1 MMGHGLRRAL
11 RAMDKESQW
20 TPGDVL
26 LESGSCGVEALPAL
40 CAACHTESFSWELGG
55 LRLGK
60 GTMIECAQHARVHRQ
75 MPHAYC
81 PKIGCGVSRGLRGK
95 EMVRC
100 ITRP

>member
-1 MMGHGLRRAL
+1 MMGHSLRRAL

-40 CAACHTESFSWELGG
+40 CAACRTESFSWEVLG

-60 GTMIECAQHARVHRQ
+60 GTMIECARHARVHRQ
-75 MPHAYC
+75 MPRA
-81 PKIGCGVSRGLRGK
+81 I
-95 EMVRC
+95 VRK
-100 ITRP
+100 

>member
-1 MMGHGLRRAL
+1 MMGHSLRRAL
-11 RAMDKESQW
+11 RAMDTESQW
-20 TPGDVL
+20 TLRDVL
-26 LESGSCGVEALPAL
+26 LGFGSYGVEALPAL
-40 CAACHTESFSWELGG
+40 CAACHTESFSWEVGG

>member
-1 MMGHGLRRAL
+1 MMGHSLRRAL

-40 CAACHTESFSWELGG
+40 CAACHTESFSWEVGG

-60 GTMIECAQHARVHRQ
+60 GTMIECAQHAGVHQRKSSLTLS
-75 MPHAYC
+75 ADTEFLNEY
-81 PKIGCGVSRGLRGK
+81 GWEDVSEVENDRR
-95 EMVRC
+95 
-100 ITRP
+100 

>member
-1 MMGHGLRRAL
+1 MMGHSLRRAL

-20 TPGDVL
+20 TPRDVL
-26 LESGSCGVEALPAL
+26 LASGSCGVEALPAL
-40 CAACHTESFSWELGG
+40 CAACRTESFSWEVLG

-95 EMVRC
+95 EMGRC

>member
-1 MMGHGLRRAL
+1 MMGHSLRRAL

-40 CAACHTESFSWELGG
+40 CAACHTESFSWEVGG

>member
-1 MMGHGLRRAL
+1 MMGHSLRRAL

-26 LESGSCGVEALPAL
+26 LESGSCGAAALPAL
-40 CAACHTESFSWELGG
+40 CAACHTESFSWVVGG